1 MNNKEKVRAFIEE
14 NLIKYDDETSFSDED
29 NIFSMGFVNSLF
41 AMKLLNY
48 IESEFNII
56 VEGDEM
62 ELSNFSSVNR
72 IDSFL
77 NRKAGA
83 SNIS

>member
-14 NLIKYDDETSFSDED
+14 NLIKYDDETSFSDQD

-41 AMKLLNY
+41 AMKLLTY
-48 IESEFNII
+48 IESEFCII

-62 ELSNFSSVNR
+62 ELSNFSSVNK

-77 NRKAGA
+77 NRKVSA
-83 SNIS
+83 SIKS